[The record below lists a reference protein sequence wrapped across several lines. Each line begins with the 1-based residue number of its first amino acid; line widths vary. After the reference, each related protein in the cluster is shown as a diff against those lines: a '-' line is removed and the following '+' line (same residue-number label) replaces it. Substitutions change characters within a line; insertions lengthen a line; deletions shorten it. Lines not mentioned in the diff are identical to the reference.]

1 MNGADPP
8 SALLH
13 EPCSRCGRTLLELR
27 GGATRE
33 SLRGAAPLCAVP
45 GCPLVQRV
53 LGFHEPP
60 RQPGRELH
68 GPSPPAVFVGR
79 HGYPAVQ
86 MGPLLPPVPELAPEW
101 GDSPAEWARRLDI
114 ADILALRARL
124 VRSKA
129 LVRVDQ
135 PFDELP
141 ALEAS
146 RALAMASKPVETE
159 VTLAKPPKLRLE
171 PRLDAFAAPMGPS
184 VDVVGA
190 RVLSSPS
197 VPRKVDALVSDVH
210 ADAATGTREL
220 YESGISPY
228 HIQRI
233 LSVGLLGRAKTR
245 RLVPTR
251 WSITATDDILGL
263 QLIDEV
269 KAFPAVDKPEV
280 YASSLFGNHFHVMLL
295 PRAWAFE
302 MLEAWKEGDGWMFG
316 HDHEPYQ
323 GRTRYADSVTGA
335 YYAARLSVLE
345 SLRDRRRQA
354 AVFVHREITEEYW
367 APLGV
372 WVIREAVRNA
382 MQGKPLAFEDVESAT
397 RHVLRRSR
405 DKGWLKVAVLPREA
419 RAQRTLRDFLT

>member
-1 MNGADPP
+1 M
-8 SALLH
+8 LH
-13 EPCSRCGRTLLELR
+13 EPCARCGRTLLELR
-27 GGATRE
+27 AEATRE

-53 LGFHEPP
+53 LGFHEPLRP
-60 RQPGRELH
+60 SGRELH

-86 MGPLLPPVPELAPEW
+86 MGPLLPPSDVWPPTSLPSQAAPEW
-101 GDSPAEWARRLDI
+101 GDSPAEWARNLSIEDV
-114 ADILALRARL
+114 LGLRARL

-129 LVRVDQ
+129 LVRVDH

-141 ALEAS
+141 ALETS

-159 VTLAKPPKLRLE
+159 VTLAKPPKLRME

-184 VDVVGA
+184 VDVVDA
-190 RVLSSPS
+190 RVLSHPS
-197 VPRKVDALVSDVH
+197 VPRKVDALVGDVH

-245 RLVPTR
+245 KLVPTR

-269 KAFPAVDKPEV
+269 KGLPTVDKAEV
-280 YASSLFGNHFHVMLL
+280 YAASLFGNHFHVMLL

-302 MLEAWKEGDGWMFG
+302 MLEAWHEDDRWQYG

-345 SLRDRRRQA
+345 HLRDLRRQA

-372 WVIREAVRNA
+372 WVIREAVKNA

-397 RHVLRRSR
+397 RHVARRARGKDWLRM
-405 DKGWLKVAVLPREA
+405 AVLPREA
-419 RAQRTLRDFLT
+419 RVQRTLKDFLT

>member
-1 MNGADPP
+1 M
-8 SALLH
+8 LH

-27 GGATRE
+27 ADATRE

-53 LGFHEPP
+53 MGFHEPAKAL
-60 RQPGRELH
+60 GRELQ

-86 MGPLLPPVPELAPEW
+86 MGPLLPPTPELAPQW
-101 GDSPAEWARRLDI
+101 GDSPAEWAKNLNI
-114 ADILALRARL
+114 EDILGLRARL

-129 LVRVDQ
+129 LVRVDH

-159 VTLAKPPKLRLE
+159 VTLAKPPKLRME
-171 PRLDAFAAPMGPS
+171 PRLDAYAAPMGPS
-184 VDVVGA
+184 VDVVDA
-190 RVLSSPS
+190 RVLSNPS
-197 VPRKVDALVSDVH
+197 VPRRVDALVSDVH

-245 RLVPTR
+245 KLVPTR

-269 KAFPAVDKPEV
+269 KALPAVDKPEV
-280 YASSLFGNHFHVMLL
+280 YAASLFGNYFHVLLL

-302 MLEAWKEGDGWMFG
+302 MLEAWHEDGRWQYG

-345 SLRDRRRQA
+345 HLRDRGRQA

-372 WVIREAVRNA
+372 WVIREAVKNA
-382 MQGKPLAFEDVESAT
+382 MQGKPLAFEDVESAM
-397 RHVLRRSR
+397 RHVARRSR
-405 DKGWLKVAVLPREA
+405 GKDWVRMAVLPREA
-419 RAQRTLRDFLT
+419 RVQRTLRDYLT